1 MSARRVS
8 KPAGEPAPAG
18 AAPAPSGARLWA
30 FRLLTSLLV
39 PALLFGLLEGGLRLL
54 GVGFPAGFTVPC
66 QVEGRAGACDNP
78 DFARRFFPAGLARSA
93 TPFAVTLEK
102 GPRTFRVVVLGE
114 SAAQGDPAPPYG
126 FARHLEVLLS
136 AELPGL
142 QVEVVNAGVVAIN
155 SHVLRV
161 IAKDVVALSPDL
173 VVVYAGNNE
182 VVGPFGPGTV
192 LTTGQPG
199 LAAIRASVALG
210 ATRLGQ
216 VAARALRREG
226 QGQPAAWRGMELFL
240 ERQVP
245 ADSPALEGVYRA
257 FRQNL
262 ADVLA
267 TARGAGARV
276 VVTTV
281 PTRLVGC
288 APFGSAHRAGLTPA
302 ELAAFDA
309 AVALGDAAA
318 AAGRAEQ
325 ARPRWLEAEALDPG
339 HAALQYRLGRL
350 ALARGDAAEAR
361 TRLERAR
368 DLDTLRFRADG
379 REETILREV
388 AAEAGP
394 GVTLVDGAAA
404 VGAGSPA
411 GLAGGE
417 VLWEHVH
424 LAPHGAWLLA
434 KALLPAALAAVP
446 AALRAVAAGPTGA
459 PPVSLDEGTVSARLA
474 LTGFDRYRVAK
485 EVLDR
490 LSRAPF
496 TGQLDHAEHLAEV
509 ARVRDLG
516 AAEPFEVTEAG
527 YRAALVVR
535 PHDPWLH
542 LARGVLLDDHDV
554 FLARR
559 GGRDDGRAVAS
570 YRAALERLP
579 RLTEARFRL
588 AESLLRLRKAGEA
601 AEECRALLAVRP
613 GHAAAER
620 TLGQALAAAG
630 RAEEAEAALR
640 RAVALDPAA
649 PTGRGAALD
658 LGRLLAGAGRL
669 EAAVAALAPAAP
681 GGEPFEVAAAH
692 YLRGVA
698 LGKLGRG
705 AESKAAVEAAAQAY
719 LAATAAHPESA
730 EAWHG
735 LGKTRADLG
744 DAAGAVAPLSRAM
757 ALQPLL
763 AEARLRLVR
772 ALAAAG
778 QGAEAVAQA
787 RQAADDL
794 RRAGREQ
801 DALVF
806 DAERRAL
813 EAPAAR

>member
-1 MSARRVS
+1 MARLSGQALELRSDRSAPTTGSSGAPDRRDDSHQDVLEWAS
-8 KPAGEPAPAG
+8 KLRIVADYSWVPAPAEEVVAPIVLFLLLG
-18 AAPAPSGARLWA
+18 ALIVLTQGSALAPFIYAPFLEAGTGARASPRRARPRGPLGRAALA

-39 PALLFGLLEGGLRLL
+39 PALLFGLLEGGLRLF

-66 QVEGRAGACDNP
+66 LVEGRAAACDNP

-126 FARHLEVLLS
+126 FGRHREVLLS
-136 AELPGL
+136 AERPGL

-161 IAKDVVALSPDL
+161 IAEDAVALSPDL

-182 VVGPFGPGTV
+182 VVGPFGPGTA
-192 LTTGQPG
+192 LTSGQPG

-216 VAARALRREG
+216 VAARALRRAG
-226 QGQPAAWRGMELFL
+226 QDQPAAWRGMELFL

-276 VVTTV
+276 VVTTL
-281 PTRLVGC
+281 PARLVGC

-325 ARPRWLEAEALDPG
+325 ARPRWLEAEALDPATRRCSTG
-339 HAALQYRLGRL
+339 WAGWRWRGR
-350 ALARGDAAEAR
+350 RAEAR

-379 REETILREV
+379 REETIPSEV

-394 GVTLVDGAAA
+394 GVTSVNWRGGG
-404 VGAGSPA
+404 GAGGPA

-417 VLWEHVH
+417 VLGEHAH
-424 LAPHGAWLLA
+424 LAPTAPGPRRRRSCQPPRRRCRRRL
-434 KALLPAALAAVP
+434 
-446 AALRAVAAGPTGA
+446 AVAAGSPA
-459 PPVSLDEGTVSARLA
+459 RPRLA
-474 LTGFDRYRVAK
+474 RRGHGPRPAWRSPGSTGPGRRGGV
-485 EVLDR
+485 DR

-509 ARVRDLG
+509 TRVRDLG
-516 AAEPFEVTEAG
+516 AAEPFEVTEAS
-527 YRAALVVR
+527 YRAALAVR
-535 PHDPWLH
+535 PDDPWLH
-542 LARGVLLDDHDV
+542 LARGVLLDDHDA
-554 FLARR
+554 FLAR

-570 YRAALERLP
+570 YRAALQRLP
-579 RLTEARFRL
+579 RLAEARLRL
-588 AESLLRLRKAGEA
+588 AEALLRLGRADEA
-601 AEECRALLAVRP
+601 AAECRVLLAVRP
-613 GHAAAER
+613 GHAAAGR
-620 TLGQALAAAG
+620 MLVQALTAAG
-630 RAEEAEAALR
+630 RAEEAEAARRRVGREADAGVLEPERRGLR
-640 RAVALDPAA
+640 RRR
-649 PTGRGAALD
+649 RGE
-658 LGRLLAGAGRL
+658 AGR
-669 EAAVAALAPAAP
+669 
-681 GGEPFEVAAAH
+681 AAAT
-692 YLRGVA
+692 
-698 LGKLGRG
+698 
-705 AESKAAVEAAAQAY
+705 
-719 LAATAAHPESA
+719 LAHLPRLEYETE
-730 EAWHG
+730 
-735 LGKTRADLG
+735 
-744 DAAGAVAPLSRAM
+744 LS
-757 ALQPLL
+757 
-763 AEARLRLVR
+763 ARL
-772 ALAAAG
+772 
-778 QGAEAVAQA
+778 
-787 RQAADDL
+787 
-794 RRAGREQ
+794 
-801 DALVF
+801 
-806 DAERRAL
+806 
-813 EAPAAR
+813 P